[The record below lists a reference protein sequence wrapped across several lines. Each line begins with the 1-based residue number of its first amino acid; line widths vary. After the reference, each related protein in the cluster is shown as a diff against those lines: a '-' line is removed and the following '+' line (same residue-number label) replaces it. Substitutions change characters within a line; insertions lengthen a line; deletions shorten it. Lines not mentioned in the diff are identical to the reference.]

1 MLTKMDRMDPVEEML
16 KQSKIKL
23 GLNADLEAQ
32 LSKIEY
38 NSSDSDED
46 DEFDDDIFRQ
56 SAASLSQMKSSVGF
70 KDSASQLS
78 KKKKKKGAAVKS
90 QKK

>member
-1 MLTKMDRMDPVEEML
+1 MQKELEAMLTKMDRMDPVEEML

-46 DEFDDDIFRQ
+46 DDEFDDDIFRQ
-56 SAASLSQMKSSVGF
+56 SAASIG
-70 KDSASQLS
+70 
-78 KKKKKKGAAVKS
+78 
-90 QKK
+90 